1 MSVLDD
7 LAVVLKKCRLS
18 GVLQTLEVR
27 TRQATDDNLSHIEF
41 LYRLLSDEAE
51 RRDQKQLDGRIRKA
65 NFENP
70 RTLEDFD
77 FLFNPD
83 VPRSKIVDLST
94 NIYIEK
100 NECILLLGPTGTGK
114 SHLAQAFGNRA
125 CRAGHS
131 VLFVAANDMLQQ
143 LRASRADGSHERKM
157 QRFTSPKL
165 LIIDDLGLRAL
176 TGDEPVDLY
185 EIIRRRYER
194 AATIITSNRTTEELA
209 NLFGDPL
216 LGSAAMDRLLH
227 HAHVLEL
234 VGDSYRNPPPARGRK
249 KGNNL
254 MKDERREQ

>member
-51 RRDQKQLDGRIRKA
+51 RRDHKQLDGRLRKA
-65 NFENP
+65 NFENQ

-77 FLFNPD
+77 FLFNPE
-83 VPRSKIVDLST
+83 VPRAKIVDLST
-94 NIYIEK
+94 NMYVEK

-125 CRAGHS
+125 CRAGHT
-131 VLFVAANDMLQQ
+131 VLYIAANDMLQQ
-143 LRASRADGSHERKM
+143 LRASRADGTYDRKLL
-157 QRFTSPKL
+157 RFISPKL
-165 LIIDDLGLRAL
+165 LIIDDLGLRSL
-176 TGDEPVDLY
+176 MGDEPVDLY
-185 EIIRRRYER
+185 EIVRRRYER
-194 AATIITSNRTTEELA
+194 AATIITSNRSTEELA
-209 NLFGDPL
+209 QLFGDPL

-234 VGDSYRNPPPARGRK
+234 VGDSYRNPPPARGRR
-249 KGNNL
+249 KGGNS
-254 MKDERREQ
+254 MKGVRDES